1 MLGSVTLLLQMITL
15 PSLPAA
21 IKMSSTKA
29 LSLALVMNL
38 LNQFYLEPSSTNN
51 MMRRYELEQE
61 KETETPEYKRLK
73 AQFGKMHG
81 LSSLTNLVAMCGGV
95 AHAVY
100 LAGSLTP

>member
-15 PSLPAA
+15 PSLAMVV
-21 IKMSSTKA
+21 KMASTKA
-29 LSLALVMNL
+29 LGLALAMNL
-38 LNQFYLEPSSTNN
+38 LNQFYLEPVSTNN
-51 MMRRYELEQE
+51 MMRRYDLEQQN
-61 KETETPEYKRLK
+61 ETETAEYKSLK

-100 LAGSLTP
+100 LAQSLTP